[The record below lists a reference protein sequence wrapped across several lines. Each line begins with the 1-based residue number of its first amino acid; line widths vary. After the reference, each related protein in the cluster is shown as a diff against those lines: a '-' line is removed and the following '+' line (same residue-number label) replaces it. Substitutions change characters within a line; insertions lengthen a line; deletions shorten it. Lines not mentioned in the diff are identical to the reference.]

1 MLRAEYK
8 RSGLT
13 IAEVAKVSGV
23 STPSVH
29 VAVNGFRY
37 YDRQK
42 VVTVPPS
49 KTLVKL
55 AAALSIDAAKLRA
68 VGREDAAQLLE
79 ETPAYQLP
87 TPATALADVE
97 AATSARQTVI
107 RQVLGVFSTNELL
120 AEIERRESALADDEP
135 YVEDVDSAF
144 HAELTDDLRT
154 EQWPQ

>member
-79 ETPAYQLP
+79 ETPTYQLP

-97 AATSARQTVI
+97 AAASARQTVI
-107 RQVLGVFSTNELL
+107 RQVLGVFSTDELL
-120 AEIERRESALADDEP
+120 AEIERRQSALADDGP
-135 YVEDVDSAF
+135 YVEDVDSDF
-144 HAELTDDLRT
+144 HAELADDLRT

>member
-79 ETPAYQLP
+79 ETPTYQLP

-107 RQVLGVFSTNELL
+107 RQVLGVFSTDELL
-120 AEIERRESALADDEP
+120 AEVSRREEVEHRASEAEDAAFQEELAE
-135 YVEDVDSAF
+135 
-144 HAELTDDLRT
+144 DLRAQ
-154 EQWPQ
+154 QWPGK